1 MWGRPSRGAAI
12 SVPLPP
18 PRSGQCNTQMDEF
31 PIHPPLAG
39 SPGGADK
46 CENPKLASKPSLT
59 SLWFVHWC
67 VCGGLT
73 SWPGVEHLNA
83 IAGCQSLLQQR
94 GELLWELLPVLL
106 PNLLLKTMQYLRDE
120 AEDGGQKSN
129 QPKGF
134 CPFGVFFFFFYKCGR
149 QLSSRQTWLEAL
161 PSLWLL
167 AAGPIPDMKQ
177 WKTTPVSHWA
187 PHLVEHV
194 S

>member
-46 CENPKLASKPSLT
+46 CENPKLESKWSPA
-59 SLWFVHWC
+59 SLWFVNWC

-73 SWPGVEHLNA
+73 AWLGVENLNT

-120 AEDGGQKSN
+120 TEDGLKN
-129 QPKGF
+129 TLTKTFLFLLGF
-134 CPFGVFFFFFYKCGR
+134 LLNL
-149 QLSSRQTWLEAL
+149 LSSCQRLDLKHSPVWGYM
-161 PSLWLL
+161 LL
-167 AAGPIPDMKQ
+167 AQYLTGNSE
-177 WKTTPVSHWA
+177 TPLTVSHWA